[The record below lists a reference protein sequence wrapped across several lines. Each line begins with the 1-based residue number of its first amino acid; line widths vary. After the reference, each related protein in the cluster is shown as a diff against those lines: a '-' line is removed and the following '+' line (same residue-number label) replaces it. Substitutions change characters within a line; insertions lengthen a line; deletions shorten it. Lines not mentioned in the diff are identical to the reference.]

1 MICDFTYYSP
11 TKVVFGKGRER
22 ETGVLVKERGAQ
34 KVLILYGGKSAQKSG
49 LLFRVTDSLEQ
60 AGIAYAALGGVT
72 PNPRLSFVRM
82 GTQKAREEGNNSDLA
97 RPVFAV
103 MNPELTMT
111 LPAYQ
116 TACGCCDII
125 MHTLERYFVQG
136 PSMELTD
143 ALAEGLLRTVM
154 AQSLILRDHPDDY
167 DARAEIMWAGSLS
180 HNDLTGLGH
189 CARDFATHRLEHEV
203 SGLYDVAHGAGLTAL
218 WGSWAR
224 YVYKDCLPRFCRFA
238 LHVMNVPEIGSD
250 EAIAL
255 KGIEALE
262 AFFASIS
269 MPISLKE
276 LGLILSD
283 EDLRTLAR
291 MCSHTAKD
299 ALGSAKVLHE
309 KDMYTIYKAAYER
322 T

>member
-1 MICDFTYYSP
+1 MSGWAPKKPGKKGIDLILAVGGGSVIDAAKAISYALCYEGDVWDFYA
-11 TKVVFGKGRER
+11 GKAQ
-22 ETGVLVKERGAQ
+22 AQ
-34 KVLILYGGKSAQKSG
+34 KALPVGVVLTLAASG
-49 LLFRVTDSLEQ
+49 SE
-60 AGIAYAALGGVT
+60 
-72 PNPRLSFVRM
+72 LSNSSVITNDRTHEKR
-82 GTQKAREEGNNSDLA
+82 GYNSDLA